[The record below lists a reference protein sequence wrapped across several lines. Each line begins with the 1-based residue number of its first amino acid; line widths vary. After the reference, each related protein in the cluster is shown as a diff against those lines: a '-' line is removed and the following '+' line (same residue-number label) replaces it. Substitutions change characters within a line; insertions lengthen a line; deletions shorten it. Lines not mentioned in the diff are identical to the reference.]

1 MILEA
6 LTKSHFE
13 ISDLL
18 HTAATSLTT
27 PLTRSP
33 TRSMW
38 PHWPQQQPRPL
49 IQWPQRFQLAERRVP
64 RVHPPVVRQIGQIM
78 VELIVRRVLLSS
90 RGRMTSPASATRIT
104 KSTLAQV
111 IYKQKIGYFG
121 YGL

>member
-1 MILEA
+1 
-6 LTKSHFE
+6 
-13 ISDLL
+13 
-18 HTAATSLTT
+18 
-27 PLTRSP
+27 
-33 TRSMW
+33 MW

-111 IYKQKIGYFG
+111 IYKQKLDTLVMVFEDASICLKNWFQV
-121 YGL
+121 LQTV

>member
-1 MILEA
+1 
-6 LTKSHFE
+6 
-13 ISDLL
+13 
-18 HTAATSLTT
+18 
-27 PLTRSP
+27 
-33 TRSMW
+33 MW

-64 RVHPPVVRQIGQIM
+64 RVHLPVVRQIGQIM
-78 VELIVRRVLLSS
+78 VELIVRRVLPSS